1 MKKLFIIHFSLFT
14 ALLIMPITTILLD
27 LDDTL
32 ITVSMRQFAPAY
44 LDALGQALSRFAPP
58 RQVAAVVLRATQAM
72 QANTDPD
79 VSNYEAFYQAFLPLL
94 EVTHDEI
101 QPVIDR
107 FYREEY
113 PKLRC
118 YVTPRPQARK
128 LAAYLTGSDYQIVI
142 ATHPIFPLTAIRQ
155 RMDWGG
161 VLDFPYALITAME
174 TAHFSKPNPAYYQE
188 ILGQLKVSPAQ
199 ALMVGDDPEN
209 DIAPAH
215 RLGLKTWRITDRS
228 GPVSLPVANH
238 QGTLAEFYERVKAE
252 EW

>member
-1 MKKLFIIHFSLFT
+1 
-14 ALLIMPITTILLD
+14 MPVTTVLLD

-32 ITVSMRQFAPAY
+32 ITVSMRQFVPAY

-58 RQVAAVVLRATQAM
+58 SQVAAVVLRATQAM

-79 VSNYEAFYQAFLPLL
+79 VSNYDAFYSAFLPLL
-94 EVTHDEI
+94 KVEYDEI

-113 PKLRC
+113 PKLRH

-128 LAAYLTGSDYQIVI
+128 LAAHLTGNGYQVVI

-161 VLDFPYALITAME
+161 VLDFPYALITSME

-188 ILGQLKVSPAQ
+188 ILDRLDVLPAQ
-199 ALMVGDDPEN
+199 ALMVGDDPQN
-209 DIAPAH
+209 DIAPA
-215 RLGLKTWRITDRS
+215 RQLGLETWRITNGRS
-228 GPVSLPVANH
+228 PIVFPVADH
-238 QGTLAEFYERVKAE
+238 HGTLAEFYERVKAE